1 MEPVGRQP
9 GWLRTAGFRAR
20 LFEKQTSPGDPYYVS
35 NRLSKAQAASVVE
48 LKLSER
54 GQVEEPFFHDG
65 HLTGIMLDEETAH
78 IFLQTM
84 SGGAYKLTLNGV
96 QEFVANDVRAGNIVF
111 DLSILSGAPPPD
123 DFNFDQLLPPPHPSA
138 VKEYQDAH
146 LARRERVLQEIVGGK
161 ITLCWISSSYGATVD
176 ALCQSVYLESR
187 FSHF

>member
-1 MEPVGRQP
+1 M
-9 GWLRTAGFRAR
+9 
-20 LFEKQTSPGDPYYVS
+20 
-35 NRLSKAQAASVVE
+35 VE